1 MSENSDPTAQV
12 EVLLPAHLHAR
23 PAGALVQVAA
33 RFSSTVEI
41 SYGEKTANARSVLA
55 VLGLGALAGSAVLV
69 RARGD
74 DASTAVR
81 EIAQVLATAQ

>member
-1 MSENSDPTAQV
+1 
-12 EVLLPAHLHAR
+12 
-23 PAGALVQVAA
+23 
-33 RFSSTVEI
+33 VEI

-55 VLGLGALAGSAVLV
+55 VLGLGAFAGSAVLV

-81 EIAQVLATAQ
+81 EIA